1 MALNGFFVGRGSN
14 QAWWRR
20 WAGAMRRWFLEER
33 AEPPDMIDIEI
44 DDVAQEVFSRLQ
56 RQDINA
62 VVADPQGCLLRLAQE
77 VMNERK
83 RRTGRQGPLEH
94 MRIKDAGPSSLQ
106 APEAARER
114 FESVMRELPPSHREA
129 LVLHSNEGL
138 TCSQIAK
145 RQGLSRE
152 VVLRKLTRTY
162 AKLRMGLDE
171 Q

>member
-1 MALNGFFVGRGSN
+1 MALNGFFVGHGSN

-20 WAGAMRRWFLEER
+20 WARAMRRWFVGER

-44 DDVAQEVFSRLQ
+44 DDVAQEVFARLQ
-56 RQDINA
+56 REDINA
-62 VVADPQGCLLRLAQE
+62 VVADPQGYLLRVAQD

-83 RRTGRQGPLEH
+83 RRAGRQSP
-94 MRIKDAGPSSLQ
+94 
-106 APEAARER
+106 PEASRER
-114 FESVMRELPPSHREA
+114 FESVMRELPPCHREA

-162 AKLRMGLDE
+162 ARLRMGLE
-171 Q
+171 E

>member
-20 WAGAMRRWFLEER
+20 LSRAMRRWSVGER
-33 AEPPDMIDIEI
+33 AGPPDMIDIEI

-56 RQDINA
+56 REDINA
-62 VVADPQGCLLRLAQE
+62 VVADPQGYLLRLTQD

-83 RRTGRQGPLEH
+83 RRDGRPGPKEQV
-94 MRIKDAGPSSLQ
+94 RIKDEGPSRPE
-106 APEAARER
+106 APEASRER
-114 FESVMRELPPSHREA
+114 FESVMKELPPCHREA

-152 VVLRKLTRTY
+152 VILRKLTRTY
-162 AKLRMGLDE
+162 ARLRMGLGE
-171 Q
+171 G